1 MRFVPHSHNKSE
13 GLSMVF
19 AYSCASRLR
28 QPDLRFSIRNEI
40 SFVNEISNK
49 NENIIGMKTG
59 TNPFQNE
66 LINLWGKTLSGY
78 HVNKGKEINE
88 DGMN

>member
-1 MRFVPHSHNKSE
+1 MRFVLHSHNKSE

-28 QPDLRFSIRNEI
+28 QPDLRFSIRNEA
-40 SFVNEISNK
+40 SFENEISYK

-59 TNPFQNE
+59 TKPFQNR
-66 LINLWGKTLSGY
+66 LINLWGKISLGY
-78 HVNKGKEINE
+78 HVNNGKEINE
-88 DGMN
+88 YGMN